1 MPTSRKPVPVAAFA
15 GDRGTIIAVL
25 DDGSVWWTTQSCVE
39 DGHDAWMEAAPIPG
53 TVITYIREE
62 KIEKGER

>member
-1 MPTSRKPVPVAAFA
+1 MPTSRKPVPVAAFKA
-15 GDRGTIIAVL
+15 DRGMILAIL
-25 DDGSVWWTTQSCVE
+25 DDGSVWWTTQDELSAGVSGWHE
-39 DGHDAWMEAAPIPG
+39 TRPIPG